1 MSVSFDLQYC
11 GDKVFDKLVWFL
23 GKFSNDEV
31 EIINED
37 SEFFENQKYLEKEL
51 KDLINGKTNLV
62 EIDEVEAR
70 LENRIKNHENSL

>member
-1 MSVSFDLQYC
+1 MHTLRLKVN
-11 GDKVFDKLVWFL
+11 DKVFDKLVWFL

>member
-1 MSVSFDLQYC
+1 MHTLRLKVN
-11 GDKVFDKLVWFL
+11 DKVFDKLVWFL

-37 SEFFENQKYLEKEL
+37 SEFFDNQKYLEKEL
-51 KDLINGKTNLV
+51 KELINGKTNLV
-62 EIDEVEAR
+62 EIDEAEAR

>member
-1 MSVSFDLQYC
+1 MHTLRLKVN
-11 GDKVFDKLVWFL
+11 DKVFDKLVWFL

-51 KDLINGKTNLV
+51 KELINGKTNLV
-62 EIDEVEAR
+62 EIDEAEAR